1 MCLAWLCY
9 VNEIELCGI
18 CIIYLLSFFISSRR
32 RHTRCALVTGVQ
44 TCALPISC
52 RNSLGSLGL
61 GPAST
66 RKRQCR
72 PILLCLSWGAPF
84 AWAGFA
90 PHYPGNQMRG
100 GGFDLLGRRSAPCS
114 PTTGGIVL
122 PAKLICLLPLLA
134 CAAACSE
141 DGLTQAGSAM
151 EPGDLAIRDELPG
164 ERRSTRLN
172 SSH

>member
-1 MCLAWLCY
+1 
-9 VNEIELCGI
+9 
-18 CIIYLLSFFISSRR
+18 
-32 RHTRCALVTGVQ
+32 
-44 TCALPISC
+44 
-52 RNSLGSLGL
+52 
-61 GPAST
+61 
-66 RKRQCR
+66 
-72 PILLCLSWGAPF
+72 
-84 AWAGFA
+84 
-90 PHYPGNQMRG
+90 MRG

-164 ERRSTRLN
+164 EEVRGAGARSEEHTTELQSLMRISYAVFCLKKKKPTKHTLKN
-172 SSH
+172 DNQ